1 MEALS
6 KVLTSADF
14 HPIDCH
20 TFLYSSS
27 RGCVRLGDM
36 RAAAL
41 CDASAKSF
49 EASRDTSETLPR
61 EALPSHSLA
70 VARGALRGASGARE
84 GPSSAVPPP

>member
-61 EALPSHSLA
+61 DASSRLPRHF
-70 VARGALRGASGARE
+70 RGRLSRATLSQWHAE
-84 GPSSAVPPP
+84 PF